1 MINST
6 VVLFLLVY
14 LAMALG
20 KLPGFKLD
28 RTGSALV
35 GALGLMVIGDI
46 TGQEAWDAINYKT
59 IALLFGLMV
68 LSGAF
73 GVSGF
78 YSYATYKVASLNV
91 SSPLLLAILIGVSGG
106 LSSLLTNDVV
116 VVAMTPLLIS
126 LTMARNL
133 NPIPFVLGFCFAANT
148 GSAGT
153 LIGSPQNMII
163 AQSLDLSFTE
173 LLKIAGIPA
182 LLSMVLVW
190 GVTSFIYRGRWQLSD
205 TKNIDKLSSNKQLRK
220 DNIAIN
226 HVELLKATLV
236 AIVVMIAFVWDL
248 WPQSLVALAAAGVL
262 LLNKKIASDDVLKE
276 VNYNLLILIA
286 SLFVVN
292 KAMAMTGLPQ
302 LFLAE
307 LKTWGL
313 DLNDPLSLLFTGA
326 ILSNSVGNNP
336 AVMLLTPYLHSGSN
350 AASLGAALTLGTGF
364 ASNLMIFGSLA
375 GIIAVEESKKHGVII
390 TFGEFLK
397 SGFLVA
403 GSCLAMAA
411 GWIYWFY

>member
-1 MINST
+1 MVNST
-6 VVLFLLVY
+6 VVIFLLVY

-35 GALGLMVIGDI
+35 GALALLVIGDI

-73 GVSGF
+73 GISGF
-78 YSYATYKVASLNV
+78 YNYATYKVASLKV
-91 SSPLLLAILIGVSGG
+91 SNPLLLAILIGVSGV

-163 AQSLDLSFTE
+163 AQSLDLSFME
-173 LLKIAGIPA
+173 LLRVAGIPA
-182 LLSMVLVW
+182 LCSLILVW
-190 GVTSFIYRGRWQLSD
+190 AVIAFIYRGKWELDRALITND
-205 TKNIDKLSSNKQLRK
+205 GSSNRSLET
-220 DNIAIN
+220 NITIN
-226 HVELLKATLV
+226 HIELLKAAVV
-236 AIVVMIAFVWDL
+236 ALLVMIAFVWDL
-248 WPQSLVALAAAGVL
+248 WSQALVALGAAGIL
-262 LLNKKIASDDVLKE
+262 LLNRKISSDDVLKE

-292 KAMAMTGLPQ
+292 KAIAMTGLPQ
-302 LFLAE
+302 LFLTE
-307 LKTWGL
+307 LKELGL
-313 DLNDPLSLLFTGA
+313 NLNEPLSLLFTGA

-336 AVMLLTPYLHSGSN
+336 AVMLLTPYLHVGSD

-364 ASNLMIFGSLA
+364 ASNFMIFGSLA

-397 SGFLVA
+397 SGILVA
-403 GSCLAMAA
+403 SSCLAMAA
-411 GWIYWFY
+411 AWIIWLY